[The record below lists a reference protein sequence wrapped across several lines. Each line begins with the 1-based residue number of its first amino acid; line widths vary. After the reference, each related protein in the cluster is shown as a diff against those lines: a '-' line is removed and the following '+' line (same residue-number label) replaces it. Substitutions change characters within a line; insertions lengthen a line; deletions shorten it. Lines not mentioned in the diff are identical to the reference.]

1 MNEKIAFLKD
11 KLFKLDITEPVTL
24 NDDIGYDTQSRLI
37 GYYHPTNKR
46 FVLSREKSNS
56 ILHRI
61 RQVSNVNQIPDDDAE
76 PIAKLLYDW
85 LKGKL
90 ECKIECLTI
99 WNEDTNNMVSYSP
112 AGHE

>member
-1 MNEKIAFLKD
+1 MNEIIAFLKD
-11 KLFKLDITEPVTL
+11 VIFKLDIPEPVTL
-24 NDDIGYDTQSRLI
+24 NDDVGYDKHQKVI
-37 GYYHPTNKR
+37 GYYHSINKR

-56 ILHRI
+56 ILNRI
-61 RQVSNVNQIPDDDAE
+61 RQVSNVNLIPDDVAE
-76 PIAKLLYDW
+76 PIARHLHDW

-99 WNEDTNNMVSYSP
+99 WNEGTNNMVSYSP